1 MNVIIINSVHCEN
14 ITKRI
19 SAIDRML
26 GDDNPS
32 IDLRIGELVE
42 KIVTDPEDGIGA
54 DALLRYGPE
63 LHSLVED
70 IMNKLAK
77 TDCQEWFK
85 DVYLVPNSGGMVL
98 VIR

>member
-1 MNVIIINSVHCEN
+1 MNVIIIKSVHCVN
-14 ITKRI
+14 ITSRI
-19 SAIDRML
+19 STIDKML
-26 GDDNPS
+26 GDDSPS

-42 KIVTDPEDGIGA
+42 KIVSDPEADVGA

-63 LHSLVED
+63 LHCLVED

-77 TDCQEWFK
+77 ADCQEWFK
-85 DVYLVPNSGGMVL
+85 DVYLVPDSGGMVL

>member
-1 MNVIIINSVHCEN
+1 MNVIIINSIHCEN
-14 ITKRI
+14 ITNRV
-19 SAIDRML
+19 SAIDKML

-42 KIVTDPEDGIGA
+42 KIVSDPEEGADA
-54 DALLRYGPE
+54 DALLRYGPD
-63 LHSLVED
+63 LYSLVED

-77 TDCQEWFK
+77 ANHTEWFK

-98 VIR
+98 VLR